1 MWYQVSCTALPELE
15 ITFTLTPMG
24 NFITIKLDDFLLLF
38 LCLFFF
44 FQKWKWL
51 LFSFL
56 TPCRSTPLALLRI
69 LNEKRRLFGL
79 LLPVPC
85 WIVVTLIPT
94 HFLPISDCIEEVD
107 SMLSV
112 LIQQKG
118 ISAAA
123 LFVSIGTRV
132 PILDNFILDIRIKTR
147 IIIQDKTF

>member
-123 LFVSIGTRV
+123 LFVSNEIGTDFSF
-132 PILDNFILDIRIKTR
+132 LT
-147 IIIQDKTF
+147 